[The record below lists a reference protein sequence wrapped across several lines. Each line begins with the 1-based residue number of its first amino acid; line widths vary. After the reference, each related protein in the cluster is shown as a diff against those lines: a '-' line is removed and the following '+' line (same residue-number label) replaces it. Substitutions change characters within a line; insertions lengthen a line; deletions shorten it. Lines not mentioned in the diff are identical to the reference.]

1 MEQKFNYYD
10 LGPRIVNSKP
20 KYREPEQNNKL
31 TYNFVTDPRLK
42 RGHNFGVVYVTSSN
56 FEEESKLQNNM
67 GSNVGQRRLMKP
79 FASKQD
85 RTRKDQVDRLKYDMK
100 SGFGV
105 CTEKVV
111 TTVRP
116 KPITFEVV
124 VQTDPLPPK
133 EQEKLIWPEKTG
145 IDVETQVEDGDLFNF
160 DEEVLPLVRVIVG
173 KTIEDSRR
181 EVLEEEERKEI
192 QQQQRKYNELFQSE
206 RERVNAIEDK
216 ERALFEEKKR
226 RKEEKARR
234 IELTKVFQ
242 KKLTCRM
249 LAKKYIGNIDS
260 LRNNALN
267 VLSQRGMFKHPEVD
281 DYFTELLPEIQD
293 IAEQKAND
301 DHRITNALDAYLTE
315 QYKHNSIQTNQN
327 AKATEEEK
335 QRLEKERRRK
345 EKEDIENEK
354 KRKKEEKR
362 QDVINKIHKITYA
375 KLQVELFNA
384 TTFEENLSNIEIY
397 DVNGYYQKGGDNGFV
412 TCTGGPIGQMA
423 LVLSAIDNEIPDLL
437 TEDDLPKIIDR
448 YLPSSHTFS
457 FLYATEDLEEYKEIF
472 DEVSEIEDIVNS
484 ENEQFD
490 KILQK
495 LYAKTLEH
503 DDVLPMIFDIAN
515 QLGLT
520 KFESYFQ
527 KIFNYLLMKFKEGSK
542 ESNCVQ
548 FLKRDPSWDKEIQ
561 VTTICSINAE
571 RIEVPPMIEETVVN
585 KPKFPR
591 QQQQQDMGFVVKP
604 FKHFISEKALLIK
617 TITDNVKIYAIDKN
631 FEHVFRMNFINCV
644 DSVVPRLKP
653 DEKNRTPEENE
664 ELNQKLN
671 DVMKVCEMVSNG
683 LMIKLVQM
691 IGKEK
696 IGPTEVVIKS
706 QDKKEEEEEEKED
719 EEM

>member
-56 FEEESKLQNNM
+56 FEEESKLQNNVN
-67 GSNVGQRRLMKP
+67 NVQRRLVKP

-85 RTRKDQVDRLKYDMK
+85 RNRKDQGDRLKYDMK

-145 IDVETQVEDGDLFNF
+145 VDVETQVEDGDLFNF
-160 DEEVLPLVRVIVG
+160 DEEVLPLVRIIVG

-192 QQQQRKYNELFQSE
+192 QEQQRKYNELFQAE
-206 RERVNAIEDK
+206 RERVNAIENK
-216 ERALFEEKKR
+216 ERELFEEKKR
-226 RKEEKARR
+226 RKEEKAKR

-249 LAKKYIGNIDS
+249 LAKKYLGQIDS
-260 LRNNALN
+260 LRNNAVH

-281 DYFTELLPEIQD
+281 DYFTELLPEIQS

-301 DHRITNALDAYLTE
+301 DHRVTNALDEYFNE
-315 QYKHNSIQTNQN
+315 QHKHTSIQMNQQ
-327 AKATEEEK
+327 AKSDEEER
-335 QRLEKERRRK
+335 QRLTKEHRRQEKEA
-345 EKEDIENEK
+345 IELEK
-354 KRKKEEKR
+354 KRKKEEERNK
-362 QDVINKIHKITYA
+362 VISKIHDIVRG
-375 KLQVELFNA
+375 KLFPELFSS
-384 TTFEENLSNIEIY
+384 TKFEESLRDIEIY

-423 LVLSAIDNEIPDLL
+423 LVLSAIDKELPDLFS
-437 TEDDLPKIIDR
+437 EDDCTKIIDH

-457 FLYATEDLEEYKEIF
+457 FLYSAEDLEEYKEIF
-472 DEVSEIEDIVNS
+472 EEVTEIEDIVNS
-484 ENEQFD
+484 ENAQFD

-495 LYAKTLEH
+495 LYTKTKEH

-515 QLGLT
+515 ELGLT
-520 KFESYFQ
+520 KAESYFQ
-527 KIFNYLLMKFKEGSK
+527 RIFNYLLMKFKEGTK
-542 ESNCVQ
+542 DSNCVQ
-548 FLKRDPSWDKEIQ
+548 FLKRDPTWDKEIQ
-561 VTTICSINAE
+561 VSAVCSINAE
-571 RIEVPPMIEETVVN
+571 RIQVPPVIEEPVVS
-585 KPKFPR
+585 KSKFPR
-591 QQQQQDMGFVVKP
+591 QDKESGHIFPKP
-604 FKHFISEKALLIK
+604 FIHFINEKALLIR
-617 TITDNVKIYAIDKN
+617 TITDNVKIYAVNKN
-631 FEHVFRMNFINCV
+631 FEHVFRMNFINCI
-644 DSVVPRLKP
+644 DSVIGRLKP
-653 DEKNRTPEENE
+653 SDKYHSPEEKE

-671 DVMKVCEMVSNG
+671 DVMTVCEMVSDG
-683 LMIKLVQM
+683 LLSKLVQM

-696 IGPTEVVIKS
+696 IGPTEITIGS
-706 QDKKEEEEEEKED
+706 SDKKEEEEEEKED
-719 EEM
+719 EEEA